1 MKYIIYNSNGN
12 ILNQVMCQEKEIENY
27 ISDELMY
34 MEYEDSP
41 INKIVINGEVVDNS
55 ADIEATN
62 SNAQKEITVSQYR
75 NVLLYGCDWT
85 QLPDSPLSDS
95 KKKEWAT
102 YRQELRDIT
111 ETYPD
116 TTSIDDIIWPN
127 KPE

>member
-1 MKYIIYNSNGN
+1 MKYIIYNSDGN
-12 ILNQVMCQEKEIENY
+12 ILNQVMCQENEIENY

-116 TTSIDDIIWPN
+116 TT
-127 KPE
+127 